1 MGSRKFRKSDK
12 DLRSALWIA
21 YDKKDFYKDDIIL
34 YREMEVDHIIPQ
46 DVFKDNAVKKNIL
59 EKLALEDDFE
69 MNSLENF
76 IPTRRGT
83 NSSKGNKIEL
93 SRILTALAKA
103 KEKKE
108 KVLDL
113 IDKYNEESD
122 LISETTKVAILADT
136 EEKKQLVADIIFDEE
151 EEFEDEEYLLGDQ
164 FTKSISRV
172 RIQAILPTLKEIN
185 PGCAFKFRPLK
196 LRECTISLN
205 HKDIFHKLFIGNG
218 NTNLEKRPFI
228 GYKLEDGSYTIQLG
242 NCFFSLSESETIELC
257 KIVDRYNKLYFER
270 LEEIENEYSLNGM
283 TVSRRGEIKIC
294 TLKKDFCILVFDF
307 INSQHRKRKW
317 NIFDFIYSKYKDK
330 KWDIFEFNRSSIKVF
345 TEGNSDYNYG
355 YHAIIQV
362 REEAENY
369 FWYSSREVGLYLQ
382 PYYDDYNFKISKK
395 DWWSPEYVRKWL
407 FEELFPE
414 SIKQYYTRG
423 NKRNRYK
430 INYIEECKKYYTAQE
445 NKELRIHMF
454 SLEELAFS
462 TRVLQSFYSIHIHRE
477 IIFSNGTSK
486 LYTSFEVLVNTCESD
501 VCISYIAGNLGSN
514 LDTMNDLKEYIGRKK
529 IENVGKLTYSQ
540 IEMLLRCFIECI
552 EVGMSTLSASDYKV
566 YWMGLEELLLEYNYY
581 ARWERYLLD

>member
-1 MGSRKFRKSDK
+1 MGIRKFRKSDK

-59 EKLALEDDFE
+59 EKLGLEDDFE

-113 IDKYNEESD
+113 INKYNEESD

-151 EEFEDEEYLLGDQ
+151 EEFEDEEYLIGDQ

-172 RIQAILPTLKEIN
+172 RIHAFLPTLKEIN
-185 PGCAFKFRPLK
+185 PGCAFNFRPLK

-205 HKDIFHKLFIGNG
+205 HKEIFQKLFIGNG
-218 NTNLEKRPFI
+218 NANLEKRPFI

-257 KIVDRYNKLYFER
+257 EIVDKYNKLYFER

-283 TVSRRGEIKIC
+283 TVSQRGEIKIC

-307 INSQHRKRKW
+307 INSQHKDNKW
-317 NIFDFIYSKYKDK
+317 N
-330 KWDIFEFNRSSIKVF
+330 IFEFNRSSIKVF

-382 PYYDDYNFKISKK
+382 PYYDDYNSKISKK

-414 SIKQYYTRG
+414 SIKEYYTRG
-423 NKRNRYK
+423 KKRNRYK
-430 INYIEECKKYYTAQE
+430 INYIEECRKYYTAQE
-445 NKELRIHMF
+445 NRELRIHMF
-454 SLEELAFS
+454 SLEELAFI
-462 TRVLQSFYSIHIHRE
+462 TRVLQSFFSINIHRE
-477 IIFSNGTSK
+477 ITFSNGTSK
-486 LYTSFEVLVNTCESD
+486 LYTSFEVLVNTCENE
-501 VCISYIAGNLGSN
+501 VYLSYISGNLGSN
-514 LDTMNDLKEYIGRKK
+514 LDTMNDLRNYISTKK
-529 IENVGKLTYSQ
+529 IENSCKLTYSQ
-540 IEMLLRCFIECI
+540 IELLLRCFIECI
-552 EVGMSTLSASDYKV
+552 EVGMSTLSASEYKV
-566 YWMGLEELLLEYNYY
+566 YWMGVEELLLEYNYY